1 MGNEKRVI
9 DENVKKICDLLKN
22 SEDLTIS
29 DIVSRI
35 KLSRGTVRIAL
46 ARLEGADRIDF
57 REIGMAKIY
66 SLKGDKK

>member
-1 MGNEKRVI
+1 MGDEKRVI

-35 KLSRGTVRIAL
+35 KLSRVTVRIVL
-46 ARLEGADRIDF
+46 AKLEGAGRIDF
-57 REIGMAKIY
+57 KEIGVAKIY
-66 SLKGDKK
+66 SLKGRGE